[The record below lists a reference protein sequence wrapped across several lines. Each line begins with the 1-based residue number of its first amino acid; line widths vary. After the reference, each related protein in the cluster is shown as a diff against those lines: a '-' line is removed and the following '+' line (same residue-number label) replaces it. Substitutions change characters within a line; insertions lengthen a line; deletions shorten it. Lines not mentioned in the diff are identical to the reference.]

1 MLLNDFV
8 SDLKYQL
15 QFPLPGEVAQLK
27 MAPSSRKSSEYYLQQ
42 SNHPKKSS
50 VLILLYEKSNVI
62 HTLLTLRPSYSGV
75 HSSQVSFPG
84 GKIEEGESIV
94 QAAFREANEEVG
106 IAEAQLEEIGQLSS
120 LYIPASNY
128 VVNPVIARINKAHT
142 FVRNEREVEQLLEV
156 SLNDLLDVNKMST
169 KHLETSYAGSVE
181 APYYDFEGHHVW
193 GATAMII
200 SEFNTLINRFFHR

>member
-1 MLLNDFV
+1 M
-8 SDLKYQL
+8 
-15 QFPLPGEVAQLK
+15 
-27 MAPSSRKSSEYYLQQ
+27 
-42 SNHPKKSS
+42 
-50 VLILLYEKSNVI
+50 
-62 HTLLTLRPSYSGV
+62 
-75 HSSQVSFPG
+75 
-84 GKIEEGESIV
+84 